1 MRSRAGGTSR
11 RTTHRRLRQSV
22 FVLALVGLCMAP
34 PWAALAQLERP
45 GSGTYEVPAST
56 RFCGPGGDPAA
67 AGNGADARGINP
79 SAPSPLAGLDLYVNR
94 IEDHAYSDMVRY
106 QRSGQQRQAAYMAR
120 IALQPRAVW
129 FGKFTRPNFHQKIR
143 NFLNCAQWMQPGSV
157 PIMMV
162 LRHQGKQCNP
172 RYTAGGAAEDM
183 ATMRWYDEFASAV
196 GNARVIIGFEP
207 DSIGTI
213 ECLARS
219 RRAARKRVLRY
230 GVDQLS
236 KLPNA
241 TIYLEG
247 TASDWKS
254 PRYVA
259 RLLNYIGIRKV
270 RGFMLNVTHFDWTI
284 NNIRYGHK
292 VSRLTGGKP
301 FVVSTSYN
309 GRGAVH
315 YRAPNGRR
323 VNVFCNVRYR
333 GAGPKP
339 TAQTGFAKVD
349 AFLWLNRPG
358 VSGAGRCNGAPPN
371 GQWWPARALMYGK
384 YATDWIRPPRGT
396 RYGFGRRISL
406 CRLGAPGPNGKYYT
420 SAPERR
426 CRR

>member
-1 MRSRAGGTSR
+1 M
-11 RTTHRRLRQSV
+11 RQSLWV
-22 FVLALVGLCMAP
+22 SGLVALCLAL
-34 PWAALAQLERP
+34 PWAALAQHGEPRP
-45 GSGTYEVPAST
+45 KAEGSDVPAST
-56 RFCGPGGDPAA
+56 RFCEQGGDPSAP
-67 AGNGADARGINP
+67 GSGDARGVNP
-79 SAPSPLAGLDLYVNR
+79 TSRNPLTGLDLYVNK
-94 IEDHAYSDMVRY
+94 IQEDAYSDMVRY
-106 QRSGQQRQAAYMAR
+106 RSGGQGRQAAYMER
-120 IALQPRAVW
+120 IALQPRGVW
-129 FGKFTRPNFHQKIR
+129 FGKFTQPNFLGKVR
-143 NFLNCAQWMQPGSV
+143 NHLNCAQTLQPGSV

-162 LRHQGKQCNP
+162 LRHQGKACNR
-172 RYTAGGAAEDM
+172 RYTAGGRAEDI
-183 ATMRWYDEFASAV
+183 ATMRWYDAFRAAV

-219 RRAARKRVLRY
+219 RRAARRRVLRY

-259 RLLNYIGIRKV
+259 RLLKYIGIRKV

-284 NNIRYGHK
+284 NNIRYGRK

-309 GRGAVH
+309 GRGPVH
-315 YRAPNGRR
+315 YRARNGRLI
-323 VNVFCNVRYR
+323 NVFCNVRYR
-333 GAGPKP
+333 GVGPKP
-339 TAQTGFAKVD
+339 TARTGFAKVD

-358 VSGAGRCNGAPPN
+358 LSGSGRCNGAPPN
-371 GQWWPARALMYGK
+371 GQWFPARALMFGR
-384 YATDWIRPPRGT
+384 YATNWIRPPRGT
-396 RYGFGRRISL
+396 RDGFRRRISL
-406 CRLGAPGPNGKYYT
+406 CRLGAPRPNGKYYT